1 MYTDAKHSS
10 PSFQSLIQQPSKDE
24 VKLASKHKVV
34 SEELSDEVDGE
45 PLGEEPRRSLEKDLK
60 FQGRAVK
67 DLYFLELFAVTA
79 RLTKCF
85 GQSGFK
91 AMAFDKTS
99 KRSEGQSVLEYDLSN
114 KEEVNSLLSFIELNA
129 DRIALI
135 HLAPPCGT
143 ASKARERGCIF

>member
-1 MYTDAKHSS
+1 MRSS
-10 PSFQSLIQQPSKDE
+10 QLPNTRSL
-24 VKLASKHKVV
+24 
-34 SEELSDEVDGE
+34 SEELTDKVDGE
-45 PLGEEPRRSLEKDLK
+45 PLGEEPRQSLDKDLK

-67 DLYFLELFAVTA
+67 DLYFLELLAGTA

-114 KEEVNSLLSFIELNA
+114 RGRKSLHF
-129 DRIALI
+129 
-135 HLAPPCGT
+135 
-143 ASKARERGCIF
+143 

>member
-34 SEELSDEVDGE
+34 SEELSDKVDGE

-67 DLYFLELFAVTA
+67 DLYF
-79 RLTKCF
+79 F
-85 GQSGFK
+85 GVVRWDSSPYQMLWTVRVQSDG
-91 AMAFDKTS
+91 
-99 KRSEGQSVLEYDLSN
+99 
-114 KEEVNSLLSFIELNA
+114 I
-129 DRIALI
+129 
-135 HLAPPCGT
+135 
-143 ASKARERGCIF
+143 